1 MAEIK
6 NSIKG
11 LEDKVK
17 QLSQK
22 GQNDKDVENR
32 RQHFK
37 KSESQLCRSN
47 IGIMSSRKRGWRKW
61 EGGNSTTVIQKNIT
75 EQKIFSFWCPPT
87 WVKADSKQGI
97 SV

>member
-22 GQNDKDVENR
+22 GQNDKDVE
-32 RQHFK
+32 Q
-37 KSESQLCRSN
+37 E
-47 IGIMSSRKRGWRKW
+47 
-61 EGGNSTTVIQKNIT
+61 TT
-75 EQKIFSFWCPPT
+75 F
-87 WVKADSKQGI
+87 
-97 SV
+97 